1 MHRRLLAAALVPVLA
16 CIWDSDTLDDEVLG
30 LPEAGTLVVSGR
42 WFRHGKAYYE
52 KRVREIPPRLAAE
65 PAHLDLYDDLA
76 VAHDRLGDF
85 EAALSVMERKARA
98 LEAVPDTGHRYRLL
112 ANRGTFL
119 SHAGRY
125 DEAIADLEKAL
136 AMNPESHFGRERFQI
151 DLVLYLR
158 AAKRD
163 PAVWA
168 DDCFLSFA
176 RVWPTEGW
184 GPFLRMSSFRN
195 ALAFRKAG
203 EGQDGGKSP
212 VVRGVTWQEAF
223 AAVSGML
230 RFGGPE
236 APELYRTL
244 GDLFACRGTASKW
257 SDLNLAW
264 CAWRRAVDLGHPG
277 RAAIEEAMAEVEEHW
292 DGSNLCTRPT
302 AATVRRVRD
311 SESAWLAA
319 LHETEAAALAM
330 GRDAGDPAVIKE
342 LTAEADRKAGSPPNA
357 TEFLFLLWVEAYG
370 KWFAWPAGT
379 VLVIFL
385 VLRLKRRLFRLQTA

>member
-1 MHRRLLAAALVPVLA
+1 MHRRILAAALVPVLA
-16 CIWDSDTLDDEVLG
+16 CIWDSDTLDDEVLR

-85 EAALSVMERKARA
+85 AAALEVMARKARA

-151 DLVLYLR
+151 DLVRYLR
-158 AAKRD
+158 AARKD
-163 PAVWA
+163 PALWELE
-168 DDCFLSFA
+168 CFLSFA
-176 RVWPTEGW
+176 RVWPEMTRFGRLSFG
-184 GPFLRMSSFRN
+184 GPDAPSPSESDEKEP
-195 ALAFRKAG
+195 AFREVA
-203 EGQDGGKSP
+203 
-212 VVRGVTWQEAF
+212 WQEAY
-223 AAVSGML
+223 AAIAGML

-236 APELYRTL
+236 APELYRVL
-244 GDLFACRGTASKW
+244 GDLFQGRR
-257 SDLNLAW
+257 DLNLAW
-264 CAWRRAVDLGHPG
+264 WSWRRAVDLGHPG
-277 RAAIEEAMAEVEEHW
+277 RAAIERAMAAVERHW
-292 DGSNLCTRPT
+292 DGADLYTRPT
-302 AATVRRVRD
+302 AATVRRVREA
-311 SESAWLAA
+311 ESYWLAA
-319 LHETEAAALAM
+319 LHEAEATALAQ

-342 LTAEADRKAGSPPNA
+342 LAASAERRAGSPAAA
-357 TEFLFLLWVEAYG
+357 TEFLFLRWVQAYW
-370 KWFAWPAGT
+370 KMIA
-379 VLVIFL
+379 FL
-385 VLRLKRRLFRLQTA
+385 VGATSTIALVHLWQRRRMRLQTA